1 MEFAIIKL
9 LSRDKNIHFMMVLA
23 CLTNVFGA
31 VTSLMLIIGM
41 TFGISNF
48 IFIMGSTTV
57 SEVLYTLFITLP
69 SQVLFAKMI
78 PQNIEA
84 SLFAITTGLTNFA
97 NLFAAKQLGN
107 FINYFIKADETNLP
121 DTLWELYAI

>member
-1 MEFAIIKL
+1 MTNLASYFRLFFGAVIFNSL
-9 LSRDKNIHFMMVLA
+9 LRDKNIHFMMVLA

-48 IFIMGSTTV
+48 IFMMGSTAV

-69 SQVLFAKMI
+69 S
-78 PQNIEA
+78 
-84 SLFAITTGLTNFA
+84 
-97 NLFAAKQLGN
+97 
-107 FINYFIKADETNLP
+107 
-121 DTLWELYAI
+121 